1 MYKIKAYKIY
11 NDFDAGTYGVRQKIS
26 TALISPLGI
35 KRNWLQQDKNVLN
48 GPYQCQP
55 LMLANGFGY
64 SISFPVDIRVSNK
77 NGKIKCI
84 EGEEHFYNR
93 DTHSTFSLDTNLSL
107 ITEKGVSTL
116 VMPAPNSFING
127 IHLYT
132 ALIETSWWTGELQL
146 VIRVDSDREEV
157 LIPKNTP
164 VASIIPI
171 DLRQFNN
178 CDLEFYNNAL
188 SVTDSRY
195 KNVLHRSNEYS
206 EACRFRA
213 STERSKSFYARGTDH
228 NNNIIGEHSIKKFTF
243 KMNEINDFLEFN
255 IKGDI

>member
-11 NDFDAGTYGVRQKIS
+11 NDFDAGNYGIREKIS
-26 TALISPLGI
+26 TALISPLEI
-35 KRNWLQQDKNVLN
+35 KRDWMSHDKDTLN

-64 SISFPVDIRVSNK
+64 SVSFPVDIKISNK
-77 NGKIKCI
+77 DGKITCI
-84 EGEEHFYNR
+84 EGQEHFYDRNTTR
-93 DTHSTFSLDTNLSL
+93 TFGLDTNLSL
-107 ITEKGVSTL
+107 ITEEGISTL
-116 VMPAPNSFING
+116 IMPAPNFFING

-146 VIRVDSDREEV
+146 VIRIDSDKKEI

-164 VASIIPI
+164 IASIIPI
-171 DLRQFNN
+171 DLRQFNDCN
-178 CDLEFYNNAL
+178 LEFYNNTL

-195 KNVLHRSNEYS
+195 KQALHRSSDYT
-206 EACRFRA
+206 EACKLRG

-228 NNNIIGEHSIKKFTF
+228 NNNIIGEHSVKKFTF
-243 KMNEINDFLEFN
+243 KMNKIDNFLEFN